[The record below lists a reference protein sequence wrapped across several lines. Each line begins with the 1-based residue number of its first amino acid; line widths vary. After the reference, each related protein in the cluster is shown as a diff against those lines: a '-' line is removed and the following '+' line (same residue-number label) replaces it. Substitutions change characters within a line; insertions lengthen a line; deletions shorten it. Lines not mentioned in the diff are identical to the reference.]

1 MQPMFKEECNIF
13 SDTEPSLVRC
23 PMCSKGREAD
33 SSIHVVFYELYRF
46 FISKYTIYL
55 EGSFWTFPKHT

>member
-23 PMCSKGREAD
+23 PMCSKGRAERQ
-33 SSIHVVFYELYRF
+33 ILVYM
-46 FISKYTIYL
+46 
-55 EGSFWTFPKHT
+55 